1 MDLKVEIKSK
11 YEYLSDREV
20 DLFINKAKAIAIDQL
35 YPNDLSINYLTFD
48 WTNPRFDMWLLDC
61 VDELV
66 ERVGI
71 SSVTSYK
78 ENGMSWT
85 FDRAG
90 VSQALLDRLPRNIGI
105 IRQVWNEERKCGLS
119 LQENKPA

>member
-1 MDLKVEIKSK
+1 MDSRVDLRVATKSK
-11 YEYLSDREV
+11 YDYMKDSEI
-20 DLFINKAKAIAIDQL
+20 DLFISRAKAIAIDQL

-105 IRQVWNEERKCGLS
+105 IK
-119 LQENKPA
+119 

>member
-1 MDLKVEIKSK
+1 MGLKRGQVDVLETLLTKYSYMQEEDVE
-11 YEYLSDREV
+11 
-20 DLFINKAKAIAIDQL
+20 LFLTKAKAIAIDQL

-71 SSVTSYK
+71 SSVTSYR

-105 IRQVWNEERKCGLS
+105 IR
-119 LQENKPA
+119 

>member
-1 MDLKVEIKSK
+1 MGLKKGQVDVLETLLTKYSYMQEEDVE
-11 YEYLSDREV
+11 
-20 DLFINKAKAIAIDQL
+20 LFLTKAKAIAIDQL

-105 IRQVWNEERKCGLS
+105 IK
-119 LQENKPA
+119 

>member
-1 MDLKVEIKSK
+1 MDLKNEIKSK
-11 YEYLSDREV
+11 YAYLEDREV
-20 DLFINKAKAIAIDQL
+20 DLFINRAKAIAIDQL
-35 YPNDLSINYLTFD
+35 YPNDLSVNYLEFE
-48 WTNPRFDMWLLDC
+48 WTNPRFDMWILDC

-66 ERVGI
+66 ERVGL

-90 VSQALLDRLPRNIGI
+90 VSQSLLDRLPRQVGI
-105 IRQVWNEERKCGLS
+105 IR
-119 LQENKPA
+119 

>member
-1 MDLKVEIKSK
+1 MDLVRIVNKK
-11 YEYLSDREV
+11 YNYMEV
-20 DLFINKAKAIAIDQL
+20 DEVRLLLNKAKSLAVEQL
-35 YPNDLSINYLTFD
+35 YPNDLSVNYLNFD
-48 WTNPRFDMWLLDC
+48 FDNPRFDMWLLDC

-66 ERVGI
+66 ERIGI

-105 IRQVWNEERKCGLS
+105 IK
-119 LQENKPA
+119 

>member
-1 MDLKVEIKSK
+1 MDLEVEVKAK
-11 YEYLSDREV
+11 YNYLEDREV
-20 DLFINKAKAIAIDQL
+20 MMFINKAKAIAIDQL
-35 YPNDLSINYLTFD
+35 YPNDLSINYLSFD

-105 IRQVWNEERKCGLS
+105 IR
-119 LQENKPA
+119 

>member
-71 SSVTSYK
+71 SSVTSYR

-90 VSQALLDRLPRNIGI
+90 VSPALLDRLPRNIGI
-105 IRQVWNEERKCGLS
+105 IR
-119 LQENKPA
+119 

>member
-1 MDLKVEIKSK
+1 MDLVKIVNKK
-11 YEYLSDREV
+11 YDYMEV
-20 DLFINKAKAIAIDQL
+20 DEVRLLLNKAKSIAVEQL
-35 YPNDLSINYLTFD
+35 YPNDLSVNYLNFD
-48 WTNPRFDMWLLDC
+48 FDNPRFDMWLLDC

-85 FDRAG
+85 FDRTG

-105 IRQVWNEERKCGLS
+105 IR
-119 LQENKPA
+119 

>member
-1 MDLKVEIKSK
+1 MDLVRIVNKK
-11 YEYLSDREV
+11 YNYMEV
-20 DLFINKAKAIAIDQL
+20 DEVRLLLNKAKSLAVEQL
-35 YPNDLSINYLTFD
+35 YPNDLSVNYLNFD
-48 WTNPRFDMWLLDC
+48 FDNPRFDMWLLDC

-66 ERVGI
+66 ERAGI

-105 IRQVWNEERKCGLS
+105 IR
-119 LQENKPA
+119 

>member
-1 MDLKVEIKSK
+1 MGLKKGQVDVLETLLTKYSYMQEEDVE
-11 YEYLSDREV
+11 
-20 DLFINKAKAIAIDQL
+20 LFLTKAKAIAIDQL

-105 IRQVWNEERKCGLS
+105 VR
-119 LQENKPA
+119 

>member
-1 MDLKVEIKSK
+1 MDLVRIVNKK
-11 YEYLSDREV
+11 YNYMEV
-20 DLFINKAKAIAIDQL
+20 DEVRLLLDKAKSLAVEQL
-35 YPNDLSINYLTFD
+35 YPNDLSVNYLNFD
-48 WTNPRFDMWLLDC
+48 FDNPRFDMWLLDC

-66 ERVGI
+66 ERIGI

-105 IRQVWNEERKCGLS
+105 IR
-119 LQENKPA
+119 

>member
-1 MDLKVEIKSK
+1 MDLVRIVNKK
-11 YEYLSDREV
+11 YNYMEV
-20 DLFINKAKAIAIDQL
+20 DEVRLLLNKAKSLAVEQL
-35 YPNDLSINYLTFD
+35 YPNDLSVNYLNFD
-48 WTNPRFDMWLLDC
+48 FDNPRFDMWLLDC

-66 ERVGI
+66 ERAGI

-90 VSQALLDRLPRNIGI
+90 VSQALLDRLPRNISV
-105 IRQVWNEERKCGLS
+105 IR
-119 LQENKPA
+119 

>member
-1 MDLKVEIKSK
+1 MDLKVEVKSK
-11 YEYLSDREV
+11 YEHLSNREV

-48 WTNPRFDMWLLDC
+48 WANPRFDMWLLDC

-71 SSVTSYK
+71 SSVTSYR

-105 IRQVWNEERKCGLS
+105 IR
-119 LQENKPA
+119 

>member
-1 MDLKVEIKSK
+1 MDFNAMV
-11 YEYLSDREV
+11 
-20 DLFINKAKAIAIDQL
+20 KAKYSYMTDNEVALFVNMAKSICIEQI
-35 YPNDLSINYLTFD
+35 YPADLSINYLNFD
-48 WTNPRFDMWLLDC
+48 WDKTARYDMWILDC

-71 SSVTSYK
+71 SNVLSYK

-90 VSQALLDRLPRNIGI
+90 VSQGLLDRLPRMARAVG
-105 IRQVWNEERKCGLS
+105 QDPKEGS
-119 LQENKPA
+119 Q

>member
-1 MDLKVEIKSK
+1 M
-11 YEYLSDREV
+11 EV
-20 DLFINKAKAIAIDQL
+20 DEVCLLLNKAKSLAVEQL
-35 YPNDLSINYLTFD
+35 YPNDLSVNYLNFD
-48 WTNPRFDMWLLDC
+48 FDNPRFDMWLLDC

-105 IRQVWNEERKCGLS
+105 IR
-119 LQENKPA
+119 

>member
-1 MDLKVEIKSK
+1 MDIKVVVKTK
-11 YEYLSDREV
+11 YSHLSDADI

-90 VSQALLDRLPRNIGI
+90 VSQALLDRLPRNVGI
-105 IRQVWNEERKCGLS
+105 VR
-119 LQENKPA
+119 

>member
-1 MDLKVEIKSK
+1 MDLSEEIKCK
-11 YEYLSDREV
+11 YSYLEDSEI
-20 DLFINKAKAIAIDQL
+20 DLFLNRAKAIAIDQL
-35 YPNDLSINYLTFD
+35 YPNDLSINYKNFD
-48 WTNPRFDMWLLDC
+48 WSNPRFEMWLLDC

-90 VSQALLDRLPRNIGI
+90 VSQALLDRLPRMVGTF
-105 IRQVWNEERKCGLS
+105 
-119 LQENKPA
+119 

>member
-1 MDLKVEIKSK
+1 MDLVKIVNKK
-11 YEYLSDREV
+11 YDYMEV
-20 DLFINKAKAIAIDQL
+20 DEVRLLLNKAKSIAVEQL
-35 YPNDLSINYLTFD
+35 YPNDLSVNYLNFD
-48 WTNPRFDMWLLDC
+48 FDNPRFEMWLLDC

-66 ERVGI
+66 ERAGI

-90 VSQALLDRLPRNIGI
+90 VSQALLDRLPRNVGI
-105 IRQVWNEERKCGLS
+105 IR
-119 LQENKPA
+119 

>member
-11 YEYLSDREV
+11 YEHISDREV

-90 VSQALLDRLPRNIGI
+90 VSQSLLDRLPRNIGI
-105 IRQVWNEERKCGLS
+105 IR
-119 LQENKPA
+119 

>member
-1 MDLKVEIKSK
+1 MDLKVEVKNK
-11 YEYLSDREV
+11 YSYLSDKEIE
-20 DLFINKAKAIAIDQL
+20 LFINKAKAVAIDQL
-35 YPNDLSINYLTFD
+35 YPNDLSVNYLSFD

-61 VDELV
+61 IDELV

-78 ENGMSWT
+78 ENGISWT

-105 IRQVWNEERKCGLS
+105 IR
-119 LQENKPA
+119 